1 MEKENF
7 YKSKSFKIFRIILT
21 VILILIAIKYGEEF
35 GRWIA
40 NLK

>member
-7 YKSKSFKIFRIILT
+7 YKSKFFKIFRIILT
-21 VILILIAIKYGEEF
+21 VVLIIIAIRYGEEI